1 MPRPVHRK
9 KDPVKVAAFRAEL
22 CEKLH
27 AQQIALESSVHLW
40 VMDDCLAR
48 TRVPFLPEAQMQV
61 AGGDKC
67 ALVCSR

>member
-9 KDPVKVAAFRAEL
+9 KDPAKVEAFRAEL

-27 AQQIALESSVHLW
+27 GQQIALESSVHLW

-48 TRVPFLPEAQMQV
+48 QRLPLLPEAQMQV
-61 AGGDKC
+61 AGSDKC
-67 ALVCSR
+67 ALACSR